1 MLVGKKKAK
10 SPVKKVSYVGT
21 IVVRGRERKLYKGQ
35 KGGLFYRSKGVKVYV
50 DKKTA
55 SREYRK
61 KRVAAKRVGIMKFG
75 TFPEYREKK
84 RVAAKRVGIMK
95 FGTFPE
101 YREKKRVAAKRVGI
115 MKFGKK
121 GRIPNMKA
129 IKRGLSRGISST
141 GIFRTNTR
149 DRSRRNM
156 PSYQK
161 GKNINVSPKSINNL
175 TQLYNQRLSYS
186 ELPNVIQQKYRRV

>member
-61 KRVAAKRVGIMKFG
+61 KRVAAKRQHTSPG
-75 TFPEYREKK
+75 PRLE
-84 RVAAKRVGIMK
+84 
-95 FGTFPE
+95 
-101 YREKKRVAAKRVGI
+101 
-115 MKFGKK
+115 
-121 GRIPNMKA
+121 
-129 IKRGLSRGISST
+129 
-141 GIFRTNTR
+141 
-149 DRSRRNM
+149 
-156 PSYQK
+156 
-161 GKNINVSPKSINNL
+161 VSEAHCFV
-175 TQLYNQRLSYS
+175 LY
-186 ELPNVIQQKYRRV
+186 P

>member
-55 SREYRK
+55 SREYR
-61 KRVAAKRVGIMKFG
+61 
-75 TFPEYREKK
+75 KK

>member
-1 MLVGKKKAK
+1 MLVGKKNAK

-75 TFPEYREKK
+75 KS
-84 RVAAKRVGIMK
+84 
-95 FGTFPE
+95 
-101 YREKKRVAAKRVGI
+101 
-115 MKFGKK
+115 
-121 GRIPNMKA
+121 IPNIKA
-129 IKRGLSRGISST
+129 IKRGLSSGISST
-141 GIFRTNTR
+141 GIFSRTNTR
-149 DRSRRNM
+149 DRHRKNILQ
-156 PSYQK
+156 YQK
-161 GKNINVSPKSINNL
+161 GKNINVSRSTDNL
-175 TQLYNQRLSYS
+175 KRLYNTRLSNK
-186 ELPNVIQQKYRRV
+186 ELPNIVQQKIGRV